1 LPKNSFSL
9 IETIISIL
17 VLSFLTLSIAKIDS
31 NSANSIENYQ
41 NIDKA
46 YSSILQGI
54 NTNTSEVSLSNK
66 SFKKSVYFQDGIY
79 FYRYSL

>member
-1 LPKNSFSL
+1 M
-9 IETIISIL
+9 
-17 VLSFLTLSIAKIDS
+17 TLSIAKIDS

>member
-1 LPKNSFSL
+1 MPTNSFSL

>member
-1 LPKNSFSL
+1 MPKNSFSL

-54 NTNTSEVSLSNK
+54 NTNTSEVSLSDK

>member
-1 LPKNSFSL
+1 MPKNSFSL